1 MLRTVPFPIQL
12 LIQFLFTGYE
22 LQSPVKANLY
32 AELDNTDN
40 PKSVLET
47 PAPIM
52 SPITA
57 NIATH
62 VSPKMSVQKKV
73 RHRRVGSA
81 GNGNQLIAYSQ
92 IPKSSPIR
100 DRRSQSVPMEPRSVK
115 LVDTET
121 QTDLMDISA
130 DCTPSTGLAPSNLP
144 ICMGRSSPVSPST
157 KFSHN
162 NTAITNYANADQQEE
177 VLPPSPNN
185 GNATED
191 TIDVGEA
198 TMTNSDLTYH
208 DACSSPEDQ
217 LINDAM
223 NSNERLDIRECSDDD
238 NLERLGRKV
247 TKFFNENRLSLQSDN
262 GNSTTIVDGSLL
274 YDVMSARRSLISVS
288 GDEVTVISRS
298 YSNGTVKAMNNYSD
312 IKQKIMV
319 NKLSDQDYYEDEGD
333 DERYDD
339 SWTDEEGEDTD
350 HFSLRRKR

>member
-1 MLRTVPFPIQL
+1 MKTA
-12 LIQFLFTGYE
+12 LF
-22 LQSPVKANLY
+22 
-32 AELDNTDN
+32 AELDKTDN
-40 PKSVLET
+40 PQSVLT
-47 PAPIM
+47 TAAPIM
-52 SPITA
+52 SPITT
-57 NIATH
+57 NIASH
-62 VSPKMSVQKKV
+62 ISPKMGGSKKF

-81 GNGNQLIAYSQ
+81 GNGNQVIYSQ

-100 DRRSQSVPMEPRSVK
+100 DRRSQSEPMEPRKVK

-130 DCTPSTGLAPSNLP
+130 DCTPSGHAPSELS
-144 ICMGRSSPVSPST
+144 ICLDRSRSVSPST
-157 KFSHN
+157 KFSRN
-162 NTAITNYANADQQEE
+162 KSTRNYHKTEQQEMSIN
-177 VLPPSPNN
+177 SPNN
-185 GNATED
+185 GNAVED
-191 TIDVGEA
+191 TTDAGEA
-198 TMTNSDLTYH
+198 VMTNSDLTYH
-208 DACSSPEDQ
+208 DACSSPDEQ

-274 YDVMSARRSLISVS
+274 YDVMSARRSLISVN

-298 YSNGTVKAMNNYSD
+298 YSNGNVKAMNNYSD

-319 NKLSDQDYYEDEGD
+319 NKLSDQDLYEDEGD
-333 DERYDD
+333 DECYDD
-339 SWTDEEGEDTD
+339 SWTDEEGDDTD